1 MQKSRPAADD
11 SRSRASDHGDA
22 MPYPTEPSSN
32 GARRKLTHAERAA
45 IIDTRDLADR
55 LRRLEADQRR
65 ARNAIEDELRREL
78 YGHLPDGWHTH
89 DPNGQEIRD

>member
-1 MQKSRPAADD
+1 MQKSRLAADD
-11 SRSRASDHGDA
+11 SRSPAGDDGDT
-22 MPYPTEPSSN
+22 MPHTTEPSSN

-45 IIDTRDLADR
+45 IIDTRVMADR

-89 DPNGQEIRD
+89 DPHGPERP